1 MRQFGVAWNRPG
13 CSGDRLPRQYRKSI
27 PPVPVPPEDAKDWTL
42 VLPSSNQSLQFQY
55 STVLTERSK
64 WTKKRRQPPDPDD
77 AAAEG
82 VCLQPACKASLFVG
96 PKMISSPTVS
106 ALSAPPVAA
115 GVLYRLRSLLTR
127 PIRLERRGLDWH
139 FVFDSKPR
147 KTGTRRAGE
156 ASPRRRSPA
165 ELPSMTPREVTEVCA
180 NLREMLG
187 GEVGHHPR
195 LPSLALLERALVKNG
210 ERGVDEVPAA
220 VLRHAAQAL
229 DAFDLDRYGPGL
241 VLLRRRI
248 EQVLRRRH
256 GDRPSHAASQPDQ
269 PTERLAAAMA
279 PGALKDFSDS
289 LTEFISIDRM
299 FGDRRA

>member
-1 MRQFGVAWNRPG
+1 MLSTRTAPTMTITPPG
-13 CSGDRLPRQYRKSI
+13 GML
-27 PPVPVPPEDAKDWTL
+27 L
-42 VLPSSNQSLQFQY
+42 
-55 STVLTERSK
+55 
-64 WTKKRRQPPDPDD
+64 
-77 AAAEG
+77 
-82 VCLQPACKASLFVG
+82 
-96 PKMISSPTVS
+96 
-106 ALSAPPVAA
+106 
-115 GVLYRLRSLLTR
+115 RLRSLLTR
-127 PIRLERRGLDWH
+127 PIRLERRGLNWH
-139 FVFDSKPR
+139 FVLGPTTR
-147 KTGTRRAGE
+147 KAGQRQVGQRH
-156 ASPRRRSPA
+156 AGDTAQRRRSPA
-165 ELPSMTPREVTEVCA
+165 ELPSMTSAEVSEVCA
-180 NLREMLG
+180 NLRAMLG

-195 LPSLALLERALVKNG
+195 LPSLALLERALGKNG

-289 LTEFISIDRM
+289 LTEFIDIDRM
-299 FGDRRA
+299 FGDRTR